1 MPFKS
6 SEYRIFANRFMKAVF
21 FKIIP
26 VLFGIFFI
34 FSCSN
39 YQKLLKS
46 DDFDAKYKKAI
57 EYYQDKDFYRASTL
71 FQQVQNVFRGNEK
84 AEKVDYYYAYCT
96 YYQSD
101 ILMAAYYFDRF
112 QRTYPLSKHNEE
124 CEFMAAYC
132 LFEYSPSPSLDQ
144 TYTNKAIDHFQLF
157 LTHYPTTTK
166 KDSVNHLIQILVDKL
181 QTKEFNDS
189 KLYFKL
195 GNYNSAVVAL
205 KNVLID
211 YPDTKKREEI
221 LFLILKSNFL
231 YAENSVE
238 KKRRKR
244 YQATIESYFTLIDQF
259 PKTKYLKEAQ
269 HIYKQSSNFVKLS

>member
-1 MPFKS
+1 MRAS
-6 SEYRIFANRFMKAVF
+6 F
-21 FKIIP
+21 FKIII
-26 VLFGIFFI
+26 VLFGLFFF
-34 FSCSN
+34 FSCSS

-46 DDFDAKYKKAI
+46 DDFDAKYQKAV
-57 EYYQDKDFYRASTL
+57 EYYQDKDFFRASSL
-71 FQQVQNVFRGNEK
+71 FQQVQNVYRGSEK

-96 YYQSD
+96 YYQGD

-112 QRTYPLSKHNEE
+112 NKTYPLSQHSEE

-132 LFEYSPSPSLDQ
+132 LFEYSPSASLDQ

-157 LTHYPTTTK
+157 LTHYPNSEK
-166 KDSVNHLIQILVDKL
+166 KDSVNHLIQHLSDKL
-181 QTKEFNDS
+181 QTKEYNDS

-205 KNVLID
+205 NNVLHD
-211 YPDTKKREEI
+211 YPDTKNREEI
-221 LFLILKSNFL
+221 LFLILKSHFL
-231 YAENSVE
+231 YAENSVQK
-238 KKRRKR
+238 KKRER

-269 HIYKQSSNFVKLS
+269 RIYKQSSNFVKQS